1 MTENP
6 EHLAARIGKA
16 ILRWAALAAGLVLSV
31 RASGWTG
38 FGAEL
43 RYVTIWHVYDSYPAL
58 APPWS
63 WDEMALCVVS
73 IVLLTGASRWRVGR
87 VNIGQ
92 IIGAVWMGLW
102 TLFFTLLIYAVQFP
116 GGDDLKPCV
125 RPNCWPAGVAEPLAA
140 SPLLIACVAM
150 IIVAFFAER
159 LNWVARALIPAAVY
173 LAARIVQVLIWVPVV
188 IPFLA
193 GP

>member
-1 MTENP
+1 MTEHP
-6 EHLAARIGKA
+6 EKLAARIGKA
-16 ILRWAALAAGLVLSV
+16 ILRWVALVSGLVLSV

-43 RYVTIWHVYDSYPAL
+43 RYVTIWHVYDSYPAS

-63 WDEMALCVVS
+63 LDEMALCVVS

-92 IIGAVWMGLW
+92 ILGAVWMGLW
-102 TLFFTLLIYAVQFP
+102 TLFFTLVIYAVQFP

>member
-1 MTENP
+1 MTETR
-6 EHLAARIGKA
+6 ELRAARIGKT
-16 ILRWAALAAGLVLSV
+16 ILRWSVLAAGLVLSV
-31 RASGWTG
+31 RAAAWTG

-43 RYVTIWHVYDSYPAL
+43 PYVTIWDVGNSHVFV
-58 APPWS
+58 APEWH
-63 WDEMALCVVS
+63 WDEMALCVAS
-73 IVLLTGASRWRVGR
+73 IVLLTGASRWRGGR

-102 TLFFTLLIYAVQFP
+102 AVFFTLLTYGFQFFR
-116 GGDDLKPCV
+116 GDDMLPCV

-140 SPLLIACVAM
+140 APLLIACVAM
-150 IIVAFFAER
+150 IIVAFLAGR

-173 LAARIVQVLIWVPVV
+173 LLARVIQVLIWVPVV

-193 GP
+193 NP